1 MLTNR
6 HERNINNKHPNHFTN
21 TTMAFKNEESIISN
35 EDDDRRRRNSTTIR
49 SRRSATTSSN
59 PSHQMSLLQLTRN
72 GASFL
77 TGSMLYLA
85 DESVPGHY
93 YHRGAQDGRQI
104 DGRCLGF
111 ATQDFL
117 AVMPSPPP
125 SIRVGRAGHRSSVRS
140 HANCNIAEII
150 DAALRIINDDQE
162 DNHGEQE
169 QCLLWHRSPCTR
181 PRNGSTGSRHPE
193 ENDGR
198 RASNEEE
205 ARRSMQRQSP
215 Q

>member
-1 MLTNR
+1 
-6 HERNINNKHPNHFTN
+6 
-21 TTMAFKNEESIISN
+21 MAFKNEESIISN
-35 EDDDRRRRNSTTIR
+35 DDDRRRNSTNR
-49 SRRSATTSSN
+49 SRRSATTFSN
-59 PSHQMSLLQLTRN
+59 PSHQMSILQLTRN

-77 TGSMLYLA
+77 TGSMFYLA
-85 DESVPGHY
+85 DESVPGHS

-104 DGRCLGF
+104 DGRCCFGV
-111 ATQDFL
+111 ATQDL
-117 AVMPSPPP
+117 LPVMPSPP
-125 SIRVGRAGHRSSVRS
+125 SIRVGRAGHPSSVRS
-140 HANCNIAEII
+140 HANCNVAEII
-150 DAALRIINDDQE
+150 DAALRIVNDDQ

-169 QCLLWHRSPCTR
+169 QCLLWHRSPSSR
-181 PRNGSTGSRHPE
+181 PRNGAAGSRHPE